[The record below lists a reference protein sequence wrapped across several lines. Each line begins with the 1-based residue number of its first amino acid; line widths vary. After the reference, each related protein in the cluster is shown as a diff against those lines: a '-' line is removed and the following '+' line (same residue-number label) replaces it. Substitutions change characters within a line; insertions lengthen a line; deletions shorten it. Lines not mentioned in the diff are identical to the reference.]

1 MDGAVCAGA
10 VVELTGARPAA
21 HDRAV
26 VMVADAGYVPF
37 AACLGASILAA
48 HPDRGFD
55 VCLVTPEGVETPGAE
70 GLRVLHARG
79 ENPFAGSVL
88 REARRAHVSYL
99 RVLLPSLLGR
109 DYTRILYLDA
119 DIHLERGDLDCL
131 LGVDL
136 HGEAVGAVRDH
147 KQWRTPNHKPM
158 EFVRLGWPNARYLNS
173 GVLLL
178 DTVRFEAEGLTDRMV
193 EAATHPRLEAG
204 HTLYD
209 QSVINVALH
218 GRWTELS
225 PVWNWQHNRASRFA
239 MAHAEPRLVHFIGGR
254 KPWLDTGRDLPP
266 RFRARVHAFL
276 AEHAPK
282 HPALAGLDPTGRAEP
297 RDLGKSYFTHWRRWR
312 AMQSYLA
319 RFSSDTT
326 THPPERAG

>member
-1 MDGAVCAGA
+1 M
-10 VVELTGARPAA
+10 ELTSARPAE
-21 HDRAV
+21 HGRAV
-26 VMVADAGYVPF
+26 VMVADAEYAPF

-48 HPDRGFD
+48 HPARGFD
-55 VCLVTPEGVETPGAE
+55 VCLVMPEGVEPPGVE
-70 GLRVLHARG
+70 GLRVMRARG
-79 ENPFAGSVL
+79 KNPFAGSVL

-99 RVLLPSLLGR
+99 RVLLPSLLAR
-109 DYTRILYLDA
+109 DYERVLYLDA
-119 DIHLERGDLDCL
+119 DIHLERGDLDSL

-147 KQWRTPNHKPM
+147 KQWRTPGHKPT
-158 EFVRLGWPNARYLNS
+158 EFARLGWPNAQYLNS

-193 EAATHPRLEAG
+193 EAATHPRFERG

-225 PVWNWQHNRASRFA
+225 PVWNWQYNRASRLA
-239 MAHAEPRLVHFIGGR
+239 MAHAEPRLVHFIGRR
-254 KPWLDTGRDLPP
+254 KPWLDTERDLPP

-276 AEHAPK
+276 ARHHPD
-282 HPALAGLDPTGRAEP
+282 HPALAGLDPSSRAEP

-312 AMQSYLA
+312 AMEAYLG
-319 RFSSDTT
+319 RFPLVTT
-326 THPPERAG
+326 THRPEERTMPGERTR